1 MKLSDWKR
9 AIVRFQQ
16 LDGMARRLKELE
28 LLTDKN

>member
-16 LDGMARRLKELE
+16 LDRMARRLKELE
-28 LLTDKN
+28 RLTDKN